1 MENPET
7 QIKSRSDV
15 LPATVSSD
23 TPEGHLDQGHLS
35 GLQAGGL
42 AIATFG
48 PGVGIVT
55 VPAFT
60 WMVAGS
66 GSWLSVLLAVL
77 GTSLVGISIVLF
89 ARRSVGTGSLYSY
102 IGESFKPWARVVT
115 ASGVVVGYVFAVAGL
130 LAGTG
135 TYLVSFL
142 VSEGVV
148 GDAGD
153 GVYIATYVISAAI
166 AAMFAIRGLD
176 ASVRV
181 SVSLALIS
189 VPVAVV
195 VLVGA
200 IRNTGIDLTSQLS
213 LSGSSFGGVTQGVA
227 TAAAFLVM
235 FESSAALAAETRSP
249 RKTIPRVVMAVPIG
263 LGTIFALATVVQYA
277 ALNALPAEALVNA
290 SPPAALAR
298 AAGFDFLAEVADLV
312 VALGLFVAIVGFF
325 NYAPRVAM
333 TIANEGLLPRGLAAV
348 HPRFRTPAR
357 AIGAL
362 AVVSAALPSAFLASS
377 DESALTVNVVVTT
390 LVTYFWVVPY
400 LLISLAGA
408 RLVLRERRL
417 PWLLLPAIALGAVI
431 IVWILVAG
439 IANTRP
445 DVLGMSVWIAVSIYF
460 AVTAGFYIASRRN
473 PLFSN
478 GEIADLRET
487 HDA

>member
-1 MENPET
+1 MEIPET

-15 LPATVSSD
+15 PPAAVSSD
-23 TPEGHLDQGHLS
+23 TPERHLDQGHLS

-213 LSGSSFGGVTQGVA
+213 LSDSSFGGVTQGVA

-263 LGTIFALATVVQYA
+263 LGTIFALATVVQ
-277 ALNALPAEALVNA
+277 
-290 SPPAALAR
+290 
-298 AAGFDFLAEVADLV
+298 
-312 VALGLFVAIVGFF
+312 
-325 NYAPRVAM
+325 
-333 TIANEGLLPRGLAAV
+333 
-348 HPRFRTPAR
+348 
-357 AIGAL
+357 
-362 AVVSAALPSAFLASS
+362 
-377 DESALTVNVVVTT
+377 
-390 LVTYFWVVPY
+390 
-400 LLISLAGA
+400 
-408 RLVLRERRL
+408 
-417 PWLLLPAIALGAVI
+417 
-431 IVWILVAG
+431 
-439 IANTRP
+439 
-445 DVLGMSVWIAVSIYF
+445 
-460 AVTAGFYIASRRN
+460 
-473 PLFSN
+473 
-478 GEIADLRET
+478 
-487 HDA
+487 